1 MAVSIYANHNKSEVE
16 TLVQRLRLN
25 PDNNYLFCSL
35 SGNINSYLPILFENI
50 KTNPELD
57 FIVVIFLYESPDF
70 YKCINHL
77 KQLVEQVFKKKF
89 AVIDFGTELSNCT
102 HFTYNIFLSEFHE
115 TWIPLSAEQRTYKWF
130 CANRILKPHRIQL
143 IEKIIPLKQVDSFI
157 TAGNFEIYQKY
168 KNKITFKVPL
178 IAPDELDLNTDNF
191 EATRTVPNSF
201 KQSIF
206 NIVTESSYEN
216 IGDTFDTWSRI
227 MITEK
232 SIKAYRLYQ
241 FPIFLAPAGHVQ
253 LQRSLGFDMFDDI
266 IDHSYDT

>member
-115 TWIPLSAEQRTYKWF
+115 TWIPLSAEVQFNWNLVPAAPVGSRVRCWIFSPEKLF
-130 CANRILKPHRIQL
+130 HKQIMSHFDFFAGFGGNDKVRCNLGIP
-143 IEKIIPLKQVDSFI
+143 IEWTTLP
-157 TAGNFEIYQKY
+157 GC
-168 KNKITFKVPL
+168 KVMGQIDV
-178 IAPDELDLNTDNF
+178 IAPDG
-191 EATRTVPNSF
+191 
-201 KQSIF
+201 KQSASS
-206 NIVTESSYEN
+206 NTEL
-216 IGDTFDTWSRI
+216 I
-227 MITEK
+227 
-232 SIKAYRLYQ
+232 
-241 FPIFLAPAGHVQ
+241 Q
-253 LQRSLGFDMFDDI
+253 LP
-266 IDHSYDT
+266 